1 MGWRTVVIS
10 NTVKLDYKM
19 GYLCIRSKDNLK
31 RIYIDEINV
40 LVIETTNVS
49 LTSYLLVELAN
60 KNINVI
66 FCDHKR
72 CPHGMYYS
80 LYGSHDTSRAVRE
93 QIEWSKEIKAII

>member
-49 LTSYLLVELAN
+49 LTDPSYIVVGKN
-60 KNINVI
+60 KS
-66 FCDHKR
+66 R
-72 CPHGMYYS
+72 CF
-80 LYGSHDTSRAVRE
+80 
-93 QIEWSKEIKAII
+93 K